1 MRGQQF
7 FVGGGPGDLLDLYFY
22 VRVRFFELGDHL
34 RDDFAFAAQA
44 PELDCGFVLGACAGA
59 GEEKKRI
66 QNAECR
72 IKN

>member
-44 PELDCGFVLGACAGA
+44 PEFDGGFMLSVCAGA
-59 GEEKKRI
+59 GEEAKE
-66 QNAECR
+66 N
-72 IKN
+72 